1 MDKAQPVD
9 INAGI
14 VDLQVQGVLK
24 HHGGEMAERFGI
36 GADTEKMRS
45 LAFVYLCVQTVL
57 EVAPELNGTDILD
70 FITEGGEDFGVDAI
84 ACSIEQT
91 EEINIYLFQAKYK
104 RNLDGTNAFPE
115 NAVIKAIHAVRY
127 LCDPASRLAVNPRL
141 QAKIEDIHAYIRDG
155 KIPRV
160 TCFCCNNGL
169 RWTAAAQAH
178 IDREETFRDRVSFVH
193 INHNELI
200 RLLSPSKPIEA
211 TLAFNG
217 KMLVEDFNYCRV
229 AIGKVSV
236 ADIKHL
242 VSEYGDRLLERNIR
256 RYLGLV
262 RVNAGIRKTLEDA
275 SQRQHFY
282 FYNNGITLTCSKF
295 DWNALQGQD
304 YLVRVEG
311 LQIINGGQTCRT
323 ILETL
328 RTLDDLSPFAQT
340 FVLVRL
346 YQLPSENR
354 EELIS
359 HITFATN
366 SQSPVDLRDLHSND
380 ERQRQLETDIQLLGF
395 TYLRQRV
402 RKRFTPQD
410 ITSAVA
416 AEAVLAVWR
425 RRPQQAKFQ
434 SQEHFGGLYD
444 QIFTDSLNGAQVVL
458 AVLLYRK
465 AETYRKASP
474 ADAPN
479 FLPYAGAFIAMVMGS
494 LLLRDMGCTV
504 NELTHRNIEAA
515 KALVEERGSDYLNAA
530 VRSIDE
536 ALGKLYAQGA
546 RESLQQLAA
555 TFRRG
560 DLLEYLSEDFIY
572 AAIPL

>member
-1 MDKAQPVD
+1 MT
-9 INAGI
+9 
-14 VDLQVQGVLK
+14 
-24 HHGGEMAERFGI
+24 ERFGI

-57 EVAPELNGTDILD
+57 DAAPGLDGVDILD

-84 ACSIEQT
+84 AFSVEQA
-91 EEINIYLFQAKYK
+91 EEVNIYLFQAKYK
-104 RNLDGTNAFPE
+104 RKLDGTNAFPE

-169 RWTAAAQAH
+169 PWTAAAQAH
-178 IDREETFRDRVSFVH
+178 IDREEIFRNRVSFVH
-193 INHNELI
+193 INHHELI
-200 RLLSPSKPIEA
+200 RLLSPSKPINEV
-211 TLAFNG
+211 LSFYG
-217 KMLVEDFNYCRV
+217 KMLVEDFNYSRV
-229 AIGKVSV
+229 AIGKMRV
-236 ADIKHL
+236 ADIMQLISIH
-242 VSEYGDRLLERNIR
+242 GDHLLERNIR

-275 SQRQHFY
+275 SQRQNFY
-282 FYNNGITLTCSKF
+282 FFNNGITLTCSRF

-304 YLVRVEG
+304 HQVQVKG

-328 RTLDDLSPFAQT
+328 KSLDDLTPFAQT

-346 YQLPSENR
+346 HQLPDENR

-359 HITFATN
+359 RITLATN
-366 SQSPVDLRDLHSND
+366 SQNPVDLRDLHSND

-402 RKRFTPQD
+402 RKRFTSQD

-458 AVLLYRK
+458 SVLLYRK

-474 ADAPN
+474 DGSPV
-479 FLPYAGAFIAMVMGS
+479 FLPYAGAFIAMVMGG
-494 LLLRDMGCTV
+494 LLLKDMGCSTV
-504 NELTHRNIEAA
+504 SALTHLNFEHAKGLIES
-515 KALVEERGSDYLNAA
+515 RGDYYLSAA
-530 VRSIDE
+530 VKAIER
-536 ALGKLYAQGA
+536 ALEQLYAQGA

-560 DLLEYLSEDFIY
+560 DLLEYLNEDLVHG
-572 AAIPL
+572 AIPL